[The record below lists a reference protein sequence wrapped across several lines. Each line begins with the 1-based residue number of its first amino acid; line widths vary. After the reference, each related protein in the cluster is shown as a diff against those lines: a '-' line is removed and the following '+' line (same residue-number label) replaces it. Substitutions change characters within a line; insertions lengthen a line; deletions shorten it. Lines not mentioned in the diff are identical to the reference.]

1 VRATR
6 EKEALP
12 CRAAYRRL
20 KAASRHAPRHIGRA
34 RAQAVSHATNS
45 ETCQID
51 AASVAS
57 SREHLLPVARCTN
70 RLRRRAACCGVA
82 CLRIWAGGGGGVGLE
97 EFAKRLAV
105 RKRSVFYKSPLLSPP
120 VLSCAALSDKAT
132 TLSTLLRASKI
143 SYMLKLLH

>member
-1 VRATR
+1 MLRATSAGPGR
-6 EKEALP
+6 RRFLVPRIRKRFKSTLL
-12 CRAAYRRL
+12 YRRRL
-20 KAASRHAPRHIGRA
+20 TSMY
-34 RAQAVSHATNS
+34 
-45 ETCQID
+45 
-51 AASVAS
+51 
-57 SREHLLPVARCTN
+57 LLPVARCTN